1 MALVIVVLLSKVVD
15 RNRVAAQRRARI
27 WLKYIHSAVSKRYNN
42 STHLLVFVS
51 NRKALLMDKFR
62 QISTFVEVVARG
74 SLSAAARAEGIAP
87 AMIGR
92 RLDAL
97 ESRLGVKLLQRT
109 TRRLALTDEG
119 AAFLEDCQRILA
131 EVDEAETAVSE
142 RSLRATGHLL
152 VSAPAGFGRQHVAPL
167 LPSFLAE
174 HRDLTV
180 NLNLT
185 DRIVDLI
192 GEGVDVAIRIA
203 SPADSNLVS
212 VKLADNHRV
221 VVGAPAYLKRHGTP
235 CTLADLARHQCL
247 AISSEGSQR
256 GWTFQDK
263 GKIVTLKVAGSMVCN
278 DGAVLH
284 DWALAGKGL
293 AWRSMWEV
301 AEQIE
306 AGRLVTVLDQH
317 AAPGNDIYAVFA
329 QRRHLPLRIRA
340 FVDFLRRAY
349 DRPDYWRGL

>member
-1 MALVIVVLLSKVVD
+1 MG
-15 RNRVAAQRRARI
+15 Q
-27 WLKYIHSAVSKRYNN
+27 
-42 STHLLVFVS
+42 
-51 NRKALLMDKFR
+51 FR
-62 QISTFVEVVARG
+62 QISTFVEVIARG

-97 ESRLGVKLLQRT
+97 ETRLGVKLLQRT
-109 TRRLALTDEG
+109 TRKLALTNEG
-119 AAFLEDCQRILA
+119 AAFLEDCQRILG
-131 EVDEAETAVSE
+131 ELEEAESAVAE
-142 RSLRATGHLL
+142 RSARASGHLL

-174 HRDLTV
+174 HRDVTV
-180 NLNLT
+180 NLNLN
-185 DRIVDLI
+185 DRLVDVV

-203 SPADSNLVS
+203 SLSDSSLVG

-221 VVGAPAYLKRHGTP
+221 LVASPAYLKRHGTP
-235 CTLADLARHQCL
+235 LALADLAKHNCL

-256 GWTFQDK
+256 GWTFLEH
-263 GKIVTLKVAGSMVCN
+263 GKSVTLKVAGNMVCN
-278 DGAVLH
+278 DGEVLH

-301 AEQIE
+301 GPEIR
-306 AGRLVTVLDQH
+306 AGRLQTVLDQH
-317 AAPGNDIYAVFA
+317 AAAGNDIHAVFA

-340 FVDFLRRAY
+340 FVDFLRHTY
-349 DRPDYWRGL
+349 NQQDYWRQA

>member
-1 MALVIVVLLSKVVD
+1 MG
-15 RNRVAAQRRARI
+15 Q
-27 WLKYIHSAVSKRYNN
+27 
-42 STHLLVFVS
+42 
-51 NRKALLMDKFR
+51 FR

-97 ESRLGVKLLQRT
+97 ETRLGVKLLQRT
-109 TRRLALTDEG
+109 TRRLVLTNEG
-119 AAFLEDCQRILA
+119 AAFLEDCQRILS
-131 EVDEAETAVSE
+131 ELEEAESAVAE
-142 RSLRATGHLL
+142 RSAKASGHLL

-174 HRDLTV
+174 HRDVTV

-185 DRIVDLI
+185 DRIVDVV

-203 SPADSNLVS
+203 SLSDSSLVG
-212 VKLADNHRV
+212 VKLVDNQRV
-221 VVGAPAYLKRHGTP
+221 LVASPAYLRRKGTP
-235 CTLADLARHQCL
+235 RTLADLARHNCL

-256 GWTFQDK
+256 GWAFSEN
-263 GKIVTLKVAGSMVCN
+263 GKIVTLKVAGNMVCN

-293 AWRSMWEV
+293 AWRSIWEV
-301 AEQIE
+301 GSDIE
-306 AGRLVTVLDQH
+306 AGRLRTVLDQY
-317 AAPGNDIYAVFA
+317 AAPGNDIYAMFA

-340 FVDFLRRAY
+340 FVDFLRHTY
-349 DRPDYWRGL
+349 SGKDYWRKR

>member
-1 MALVIVVLLSKVVD
+1 MG
-15 RNRVAAQRRARI
+15 Q
-27 WLKYIHSAVSKRYNN
+27 
-42 STHLLVFVS
+42 
-51 NRKALLMDKFR
+51 FR

-74 SLSAAARAEGIAP
+74 SLSAAARAESIAP

-97 ESRLGVKLLQRT
+97 EARLGVKLLQRT
-109 TRRLALTDEG
+109 TRKLVLTNEG

-131 EVDEAETAVSE
+131 ELEEAEAAVAE
-142 RSLRATGHLL
+142 RSAKASGHLL

-174 HRDLTV
+174 HREVTI

-185 DRIVDLI
+185 DRLVDVV
-192 GEGVDVAIRIA
+192 GEGIDVAIRIA
-203 SPADSNLVS
+203 SLSDSSLVGM
-212 VKLADNHRV
+212 KLADNQRV
-221 VVGAPAYLKRHGTP
+221 LVASPAYLKRHGTP
-235 CTLADLARHQCL
+235 ETLADLAKHNCL

-256 GWTFQDK
+256 GWTFREN
-263 GKIVTLKVAGSMVCN
+263 GKNVILKVAGNMVCN
-278 DGAVLH
+278 DGEVLH

-301 AEQIE
+301 GPEIR
-306 AGRLVTVLDQH
+306 AGRLVTVLDEY
-317 AAPGNDIYAVFA
+317 AAPGNDIHAVFA

-340 FVDFLRRAY
+340 FVDFLRHTY
-349 DRPDYWRGL
+349 NQPEYWRAA

>member
-1 MALVIVVLLSKVVD
+1 
-15 RNRVAAQRRARI
+15 
-27 WLKYIHSAVSKRYNN
+27 
-42 STHLLVFVS
+42 
-51 NRKALLMDKFR
+51 MDKFR
-62 QISTFVEVVARG
+62 QIETFVEVVARG

-87 AMIGR
+87 AMVGR

-119 AAFLEDCQRILA
+119 AAFLENCQRILA
-131 EVDEAETAVSE
+131 ELEEAESAASE
-142 RSLRATGHLL
+142 RSARASGHLL

-174 HRDLTV
+174 HRELTV

-185 DRIVDLI
+185 DRLVDVV

-203 SPADSNLVS
+203 SLNDSSLVGA
-212 VKLADNHRV
+212 KLADNHRV
-221 VVGAPAYLKRHGTP
+221 VVGSPAYLKRHGTP
-235 CTLADLARHQCL
+235 RTLADLARHNCL

-256 GWTFQDK
+256 GWTFLDK
-263 GKIVTLKVAGSMVCN
+263 GKPVTLKVGGNMECN

-284 DWALAGKGL
+284 AWALGGKGL

-301 AEQIE
+301 GAQIASGE
-306 AGRLVTVLDQH
+306 LCTVLDGY

-329 QRRHLPLRIRA
+329 ERRHLPLRIRS
-340 FVDFLRRAY
+340 FVDFLRRSYAQ
-349 DRPDYWRGL
+349 PEYW

>member
-1 MALVIVVLLSKVVD
+1 MKGNPEVG
-15 RNRVAAQRRARI
+15 Q
-27 WLKYIHSAVSKRYNN
+27 
-42 STHLLVFVS
+42 
-51 NRKALLMDKFR
+51 FR
-62 QISTFVEVVARG
+62 QISTFVEVAARG

-97 ESRLGVKLLQRT
+97 EARLGVKLLQRT
-109 TRRLALTDEG
+109 TRKLALTDEG
-119 AAFLEDCQRILA
+119 AAFLDDCQRILA
-131 EVDEAETAVSE
+131 ELEEAEAAVSE
-142 RSLRATGHLL
+142 RSVNASGHLS

-174 HRDLTV
+174 HRDVTAKLH
-180 NLNLT
+180 LN
-185 DRIVDLI
+185 DRLVDVV

-203 SPADSNLVS
+203 SLTDSNLVG
-212 VKLADNHRV
+212 VKLADNQRV
-221 VVGAPAYLKRHGTP
+221 LVAAPAYLKRHGTP
-235 CTLADLARHQCL
+235 QTLADLARHNCL

-256 GWTFQDK
+256 GWTFREN
-263 GKIVTLKVAGSMVCN
+263 GKIVTLKVAGNMECN

-284 DWALAGKGL
+284 DWALSGKGV

-301 AEQIE
+301 GAQIE
-306 AGRLVTVLDQH
+306 AGRLCTVLDQF

-340 FVDFLRRAY
+340 FVDFLRHNYAQ
-349 DRPDYWRGL
+349 PQYWRG

>member
-1 MALVIVVLLSKVVD
+1 MG
-15 RNRVAAQRRARI
+15 Q
-27 WLKYIHSAVSKRYNN
+27 
-42 STHLLVFVS
+42 
-51 NRKALLMDKFR
+51 FR

-97 ESRLGVKLLQRT
+97 ETRLGVKLLQRT
-109 TRRLALTDEG
+109 TRKLVLTDEG
-119 AAFLEDCQRILA
+119 AAFLEDCQRILS
-131 EVDEAETAVSE
+131 ELEEAEAAVTE
-142 RSLRATGHLL
+142 RSARASGHLL

-174 HRDLTV
+174 HRDVTM
-180 NLNLT
+180 NLNLN
-185 DRIVDLI
+185 DRVVDVV

-203 SPADSNLVS
+203 SLSDSSLVG
-212 VKLADNHRV
+212 VKLADNQRV
-221 VVGAPAYLKRHGTP
+221 LVASPAYLKRHGTP
-235 CTLADLARHQCL
+235 QTLSDLARHNCL

-256 GWTFQDK
+256 GWSFRDG
-263 GKIVTLKVAGSMVCN
+263 GKTATLKVAGNMVCN

-301 AEQIE
+301 SADID
-306 AGRLVTVLDQH
+306 AGRLATVLDQF

-340 FVDFLRRAY
+340 FVDFLRHTYAQ
-349 DRPDYWRGL
+349 PGYWRKG